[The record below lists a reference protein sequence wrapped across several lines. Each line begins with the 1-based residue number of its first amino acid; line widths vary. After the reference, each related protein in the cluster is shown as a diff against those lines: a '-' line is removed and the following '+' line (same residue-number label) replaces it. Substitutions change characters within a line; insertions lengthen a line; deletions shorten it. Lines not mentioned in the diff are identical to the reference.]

1 MKSSTSVI
9 SPSRKEQY
17 KAKIKAKVK
26 LKVEKR
32 LAKFNVQFE
41 DLKTRLM
48 NLKQDIESIN
58 TRMVP
63 FQLHTKIKWVEEIN
77 NILLLVNSFPI
88 GEQKK
93 EE

>member
-1 MKSSTSVI
+1 MKPSISVV
-9 SPSRKEQY
+9 SPSRREQY
-17 KAKIKAKVK
+17 KAKIKARVK
-26 LKVEKR
+26 LKVAKK

-41 DLKTRLM
+41 DLKTRLL

-58 TRMVP
+58 TRMIP
-63 FQLHTKIKWVEEIN
+63 FQLHTKMKWVEEVN
-77 NILLLVNSFPI
+77 NMLLLINSFPI